1 VHRDIPVAPFGLF
14 KKKERKEDLPAEV
27 AAISFPEADSITIQ
41 ESQEILQQIDQT
53 NLQSA
58 GSRLAPIKESAS
70 QSLKSMGQIAR
81 DMEHEKI
88 KLEDLEQRYK
98 SIVENSRKAI
108 VTSLK
113 RESAVELELPQSIND
128 AKKFREKFEAM
139 MNRLGDVSGSH
150 RKVLNT
156 FMKKNANLMKDE
168 FEGLEKLLSQTKSI
182 ISEFD
187 EKRMP
192 VVKCG
197 SILNTATQKVSSIRS
212 ADVSIGTTEDQI
224 AAVEKVLQSMKAE
237 LEAAKSSPEFSKAAA
252 VSLKIEESERNEKE
266 LRAQTV
272 ALFSHVTR
280 AFTKYSYGVSKETEA
295 RLGVMFSEPWK
306 LLYEDD
312 LLPYSSLLSEV
323 RKSIG
328 SGSIQLKDSDR
339 MVQYLDSIL
348 ESLPGYQNKARS
360 IRAELDS
367 TMREDRSLFLK
378 AREIEERI
386 ALHTEELA
394 RHKVYLEQQKKQN
407 EERRKEVDFSLRE
420 AQEILLQLTGH
431 QYSISY

>member
-1 VHRDIPVAPFGLF
+1 VAPFGLF
-14 KKKERKEDLPAEV
+14 KKKERKEDQATDFADV
-27 AAISFPEADSITIQ
+27 SFPEAGMITIQ
-41 ESQEILQQIDQT
+41 QSQELLQRIDQA
-53 NLQSA
+53 NLQSV
-58 GSRLAPIKESAS
+58 GSRLAPIKESVS
-70 QSLKSMGQIAR
+70 QSLKSIGQIAR

-113 RESAVELELPQSIND
+113 RESALELELPQSIND

-139 MNRLGDVSGSH
+139 MNRLGEVSGSH

-156 FMKKNANLMKDE
+156 FMKRNANLMKDE
-168 FEGLEKLLSQTKSI
+168 FEGLQKLLSQTKSI
-182 ISEFD
+182 MSEFD
-187 EKRMP
+187 EKRVP

-212 ADVSIGTTEDQI
+212 ADASMEATNDQI
-224 AAVEKVLQSMKAE
+224 LQVEKELQSMKAD
-237 LEAAKSSPEFSKAAA
+237 LEGAKSSPEFTKAAA
-252 VSLKIEESERNEKE
+252 VSQKIEESKRHEKE
-266 LRAQTV
+266 LHAQTIE
-272 ALFSHVTR
+272 LFSHVNR

-295 RLGVMFSEPWK
+295 RLGVMSSEPWK

-323 RKSIG
+323 RKAIG

-348 ESLPGYQNKARS
+348 DSLPGHQNKARS

-367 TMREDRSLFLK
+367 ILHEDHSLFLK
-378 AREIEERI
+378 AREIEEQI
-386 ALHTEELA
+386 AFRTEEMA
-394 RHKVYLEQQKKQN
+394 RNKIYLEQQKKQN
-407 EERRKEVDFSLRE
+407 EERRKEVDSSLRE
-420 AQEILLQLTGH
+420 AQEILLQLTGR

>member
-1 VHRDIPVAPFGLF
+1 VAPFGLF
-14 KKKERKEDLPAEV
+14 KKKERKEDQ
-27 AAISFPEADSITIQ
+27 AADFPDVSFPEAGKITIQ
-41 ESQEILQQIDQT
+41 ESQELLQRIEQA
-53 NLQSA
+53 NLQSV
-58 GSRLAPIKESAS
+58 GSRLAPIKESVS
-70 QSLKSMGQIAR
+70 QSLKSVGQIAK

-108 VTSLK
+108 VTALK

-139 MNRLGDVSGSH
+139 MNRLGEVSGSH

-156 FMKKNANLMKDE
+156 FMKRNANLMKDE
-168 FEGLEKLLSQTKSI
+168 FEVLQKLLSQTKSI
-182 ISEFD
+182 MSEFD
-187 EKRMP
+187 EKRAP
-192 VVKCG
+192 VVRCG
-197 SILNTATQKVSSIRS
+197 SVLNTATQKVSSIRS
-212 ADVSIGTTEDQI
+212 ADVSIETTEDQI
-224 AAVEKVLQSMKAE
+224 VQAEKETQNMKAE
-237 LEAAKSSPEFSKAAA
+237 IEAAKSSPEFSKAAA
-252 VSLKIEESERNEKE
+252 VSQKIEESRRHEKE

-272 ALFSHVTR
+272 ELFSHITR
-280 AFTKYSYGVSKETEA
+280 ALTKYSYGVSKETEA
-295 RLGVMFSEPWK
+295 RLGVMSSEPWK

-323 RKSIG
+323 RKSIV

-367 TMREDRSLFLK
+367 ILQEDHSLFLK

-386 ALHTEELA
+386 ALRTEELA
-394 RHKVYLEQQKKQN
+394 RNKVYLEQQKKQN
-407 EERRKEVDFSLRE
+407 EERKKEVDSSLKE
-420 AQEILLQLTGH
+420 AQEILLQLTGR

>member
-1 VHRDIPVAPFGLF
+1 
-14 KKKERKEDLPAEV
+14 
-27 AAISFPEADSITIQ
+27 
-41 ESQEILQQIDQT
+41 
-53 NLQSA
+53 
-58 GSRLAPIKESAS
+58 
-70 QSLKSMGQIAR
+70 
-81 DMEHEKI
+81 MEHEKI

-108 VTSLK
+108 VTALK
-113 RESAVELELPQSIND
+113 RESAVELELPQSVND

-139 MNRLGDVSGSH
+139 MNRLGEVSGSH

-156 FMKKNANLMKDE
+156 FMKRNANLMKDE
-168 FEGLEKLLSQTKSI
+168 FEVLQKLLSQTKSI
-182 ISEFD
+182 MSEFD
-187 EKRMP
+187 EKRVP
-192 VVKCG
+192 VVRCG
-197 SILNTATQKVSSIRS
+197 SVLNTATQKVSSIRS
-212 ADVSIGTTEDQI
+212 ADVSIETTEDQI
-224 AAVEKVLQSMKAE
+224 VQAEKEIQNMKAE

-252 VSLKIEESERNEKE
+252 VSQEIEESRRHEKE

-272 ALFSHVTR
+272 ELFSHVTR

-295 RLGVMFSEPWK
+295 RLGVMSSEPWK

-312 LLPYSSLLSEV
+312 PLPYSSLLSEV

-367 TMREDRSLFLK
+367 ILQEDHSLFLK

-386 ALHTEELA
+386 TLRSEELA
-394 RHKVYLEQQKKQN
+394 RNKIYLEQQKKQN
-407 EERRKEVDFSLRE
+407 EERKKEVDSSLRE
-420 AQEILLQLTGH
+420 AQAILLQLTGR

>member
-1 VHRDIPVAPFGLF
+1 MAPFRLF
-14 KKKERKEDLPAEV
+14 KKKERKEDQ
-27 AAISFPEADSITIQ
+27 AADFAAVSYPEAGTITIQ
-41 ESQEILQQIDQT
+41 AAQEILQRIEQA
-53 NLQSA
+53 NLQSV
-58 GSRLAPIKESAS
+58 GSRLAPIKESVS
-70 QSLKSMGQIAR
+70 QSLNSVGQIAS

-98 SIVENSRKAI
+98 SVVENSRKTI
-108 VTSLK
+108 VSSLK

-139 MNRLGDVSGSH
+139 MNRLGEVSGSH

-156 FMKKNANLMKDE
+156 FMKKHANVMKDE
-168 FEGLEKLLSQTKSI
+168 FEGLQKLLSQTKSVM
-182 ISEFD
+182 SEFD
-187 EKRMP
+187 EKRAP

-197 SILNTATQKVSSIRS
+197 SILNTVMQKVASIRS
-212 ADVSIGTTEDQI
+212 AEVSIDTTEQQI
-224 AAVEKVLQSMKAE
+224 VQVEKE
-237 LEAAKSSPEFSKAAA
+237 LESLKTELDTAKSSPEFSKAAA
-252 VSLKIEESERNEKE
+252 VSQKIEESKRHERE
-266 LRAQTV
+266 LHAQTV
-272 ALFSHVTR
+272 ELFSHVTR

-295 RLGVMFSEPWK
+295 RLGVMSSEPWK
-306 LLYEDD
+306 LLAEDD

-348 ESLPGYQNKARS
+348 ESLPSYQNKARS

-367 TMREDRSLFLK
+367 ILREDHSIFLK
-378 AREIEERI
+378 AKDIQERI
-386 ALHTEELA
+386 AHLTEELA
-394 RHKVYLEQQKKQN
+394 RNKVYLEQQKKQN
-407 EERRKEVDFSLRE
+407 EEKKKEVDSSLEE
-420 AQEILLQLTGH
+420 AQEILLQLAGR